1 MTPAGVCVPLLCI
14 VCPSESM
21 LDGRVYRRGGME
33 EPMLLF
39 LLAGAAV
46 SSGFLQIGMQPAS
59 LHLGQSLGGWAG
71 YGPLDILQPGRADR
85 KAHSQTPARHT
96 GS

>member
-1 MTPAGVCVPLLCI
+1 MTPAGVCVCVCVPLLCI

-39 LLAGAAV
+39 LLAGVAV
-46 SSGFLQIGMQPAS
+46 SSGFFFFFSFLQIGMQPAS
-59 LHLGQSLGGWAG
+59 LHLGQSLRWMGRVRAAG
-71 YGPLDILQPGRADR
+71 
-85 KAHSQTPARHT
+85 HTPART
-96 GS
+96 CG

>member
-39 LLAGAAV
+39 LLAGVAV
-46 SSGFLQIGMQPAS
+46 SSGFFFFFFFFANRNAAS
-59 LHLGQSLGGWAG
+59 
-71 YGPLDILQPGRADR
+71 
-85 KAHSQTPARHT
+85 
-96 GS
+96 